1 MFGNQNMQNDSN
13 KTIKLILAIGLV
25 VAALVASAGVFYYYV
40 VFVPNLE
47 QQKLDLEQQK
57 MEQERQDA
65 LEAKE
70 AEEARIAQEKLDQE
84 TKEQQKNLAY
94 SDCLTN
100 AQAVY
105 ENNWA
110 RNCQSIAERN
120 KVELQNCLNTE
131 YIMNNE
137 FMGER
142 YCKKTYGNTKGLA
155 DCSLPGAVAEKLNT
169 SLKERKESCLVE
181 AQNALL

>member
-1 MFGNQNMQNDSN
+1 MQNDGN

-25 VAALVASAGVFYYYV
+25 IAALIASAGVFYYYAI
-40 VFVPNLE
+40 FTPQLE
-47 QQKLDLEQQK
+47 QQKLNLEK
-57 MEQERQDA
+57 EKRDQERADA
-65 LEAKE
+65 LAAKK
-70 AEEARIAQEKLDQE
+70 AEEERLAQEKLDQE
-84 TKEQQKNLAY
+84 AKEQQKNFAY
-94 SDCLTN
+94 TQCLNN
-100 AQAVY
+100 AQKVY

-110 RNCQSIAERN
+110 RNCKSIAERN

-142 YCKKTYGNTKGLA
+142 YCQKMYGNTKGTA
-155 DCSLPGAVAEKLNT
+155 DCSLPGAIAEKLNA
-169 SLKERKESCLVE
+169 SLQEQKESCLVE